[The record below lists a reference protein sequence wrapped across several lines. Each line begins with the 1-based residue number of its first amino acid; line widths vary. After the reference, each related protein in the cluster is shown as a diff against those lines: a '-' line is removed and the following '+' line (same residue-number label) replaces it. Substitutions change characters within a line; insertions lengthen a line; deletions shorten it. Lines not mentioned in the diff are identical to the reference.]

1 MATSYTTNYN
11 LKKPDPDDFVNI
23 GDLNSNADLIDAA
36 LAAQAGARPEQKD
49 TPADEDSVLL
59 VDSTDGDTT
68 KRLLWSKM
76 EGCAE
81 SLPRR
86 FV

>member
-36 LAAQAGARPEQKD
+36 LAA
-49 TPADEDSVLL
+49 
-59 VDSTDGDTT
+59 
-68 KRLLWSKM
+68 
-76 EGCAE
+76 
-81 SLPRR
+81 
-86 FV
+86 

>member
-36 LAAQAGARPEQKD
+36 LAAQAGARQSKR
-49 TPADEDSVLL
+49 TPPPTRTAYS
-59 VDSTDGDTT
+59 
-68 KRLLWSKM
+68 LWTQQMGTQRSAYCGAK
-76 EGCAE
+76 
-81 SLPRR
+81 
-86 FV
+86 

>member
-36 LAAQAGARPEQKD
+36 LRSGGGPTEQKD

-59 VDSTDGDTT
+59 VTQQMGTQRSAYCGA
-68 KRLLWSKM
+68 K
-76 EGCAE
+76 
-81 SLPRR
+81 
-86 FV
+86 

>member
-36 LAAQAGARPEQKD
+36 LAAQAGGPTEQKD
-49 TPADEDSVLL
+49 TPTDTDSVLL
-59 VDSTDGDTT
+59 MDSTDGDTT
-68 KRLLWSKM
+68 KRLLWSLMKF
-76 EGCAE
+76 A
-81 SLPRR
+81 L
-86 FV
+86 